1 MWRQDPCL
9 PMFSESLVFLVGLA
23 AWPRLLV
30 HGRLARRLLAMP
42 CVVALLASSCTAAAH
57 GAGPS
62 VREVVEFTRIVQP
75 RAGDPDQ
82 LRAQVSPDGRH
93 AFIVTRRADV
103 ATDRNLFEILLVR
116 LDVARWARA
125 GRRMHGA
132 PEAPLRLLTVAS
144 HTDAS
149 YTMPSIRDA
158 RWVGNRSIVFLG
170 RIDDAPFQVHRLD
183 IETRRREAMT
193 SSALPVVAY
202 DVSADLARVAYV
214 AQVPNP
220 PMADGA
226 RHVVVGN
233 RSFWSVG
240 FGQDDPRAQDRMH
253 RHFVAEAG
261 VPGSERPLGQPFES
275 SAYAPVP
282 SLSTDGRWVLVPEYV
297 PQAQARWA
305 ARYPIVATATER
317 FSRSLTGDPLGY
329 FSRPRAYVPRR
340 MLAHRVAD
348 GHVQVVLDAPDDTS
362 TNASQWRSDRLW
374 FDGGRSVILAGTHL
388 PDEAGQGT
396 STASHIVEYRPDT
409 GAWTVV
415 AELHHALRAAYRL
428 GGARDAFV
436 ALDGPRRRVFARTA
450 DGSWREREGDA
461 PAADG
466 ELAIPGVP
474 DHVPLGATGWRL
486 GMMEGLNRPPDLV
499 AWRGGDGEREGGG
512 VLPLTT
518 LNPQFSAGRWGD
530 MRPYR
535 WTDAQGRRW
544 DGGLMRPPGVG
555 AAGPGP
561 LVIQTY
567 HFDPD
572 RFYLDGPADGF
583 SSGFAGRAFLR
594 AGLQVLAMPWG
605 PATDGPT
612 DERGGL
618 LAFMAGVK
626 AAVHALVR
634 DGLVDP
640 DRVGILGWSATGE
653 RVLNLVT
660 FGDVPI
666 RAASLLDGDANTL
679 FSFTVTYGAG
689 EAMPLRRE
697 RTNAAKPFGPS
708 LPDWVRRDP
717 SLNTHCIRAALR
729 IETYGPLVKNNWDL
743 HALLRRQYKP
753 VEMVVMPYGSHS
765 LSRPSERMVSLQGN
779 VDWYRFWLADGER
792 AEALLPGETAAS
804 LQAQY
809 AGWRQMAGL
818 ARADAARPGCDREP
832 AGP

>member
-1 MWRQDPCL
+1 
-9 PMFSESLVFLVGLA
+9 MFSELLVSLADLA
-23 AWPRLLV
+23 ARPLLLT
-30 HGRLARRLLAMP
+30 HRLLAAP
-42 CVVALLASSCTAAAH
+42 CLAALLASACTAAAQ
-57 GAGPS
+57 GAGPR

-103 ATDRNLFEILLVR
+103 ATDRNLFDILLIR
-116 LDVARWARA
+116 LDVARWQRVSRA
-125 GRRMHGA
+125 IQAGQGMPSL
-132 PEAPLRLLTVAS
+132 PEPPVRLLTVVS
-144 HTDAS
+144 RTDAA
-149 YTMPSIRDA
+149 YIMPSIRDA

-193 SSALPVVAY
+193 FSAHPIVTW

-220 PMADGA
+220 PMAAGT

-233 RSFWSVG
+233 RSFWNVTS
-240 FGQDDPRAQDRMH
+240 GQDDLRAQDRMH
-253 RHFVAEAG
+253 RLFVAEAG
-261 VPGSERPLGQPFES
+261 VQGSERPLGQAFES
-275 SAYAPVP
+275 SAYAPAP
-282 SLSTDGRWVLVPEYV
+282 SLSTDGRWVLVPDYV

-317 FSRSLTGDPLGY
+317 FSRSYTSDPLGY

-340 MLAHRVAD
+340 MLAYRVA
-348 GHVQVVLDAPDDTS
+348 GGQVQTVLDAPDDTT
-362 TNASQWRSDRLW
+362 TNATQWRSDRLW
-374 FDGGRSVILAGTHL
+374 FDGGRTVILAGTHL
-388 PDEAGQGT
+388 PPQAGQGA
-396 STASHIVEYRPDT
+396 STLSHIVEYRPDT
-409 GAWTVV
+409 GVWTVV
-415 AELHHALRAAYRL
+415 APLERALVAAYRL
-428 GGARDAFV
+428 GGAQDAFV
-436 ALDGPRRRVFARTA
+436 ALDGSRRRVFVRAS
-450 DGSWREREGDA
+450 DGAWREQTDDA
-461 PAADG
+461 VVAAAGRDV
-466 ELAIPGVP
+466 PGVP
-474 DHVPLGATGWRL
+474 DRVPLGTTGWWL
-486 GMMEGLNRPPDLV
+486 GRMEGLNRPPDLV
-499 AWRGGDGEREGGG
+499 AWRDGEGEG
-512 VLPLTT
+512 VVPLTS
-518 LNPQFSAGRWGD
+518 LNPQFVAGQWGN
-530 MRPYR
+530 MQPYG

-544 DGGLMRPPGVG
+544 EGGLMRPPGAGVT
-555 AAGPGP
+555 GPGP

-572 RFYLDGPADGF
+572 RFYLDGPAAGF

-594 AGLQVLAMPWG
+594 EGLQVLAMPWG

-618 LAFMAGVK
+618 LAFVAGVK
-626 AAVHALVR
+626 GAVDALVR

-640 DRVGILGWSATGE
+640 ARVGILGWSATGE

-660 FGDVPI
+660 FSDVPI

-679 FSFTVTYGAG
+679 FSFTVTQGAG
-689 EAMPLRRE
+689 DAMTLRRE
-697 RTNAAKPFGPS
+697 RTNAAQPFGAS
-708 LPDWVRRDP
+708 LPRWVRHDP

-779 VDWYRFWLADGER
+779 VDWYRFWLAGGER
-792 AEALLPGETAAS
+792 SETVLPGETAAA

-809 AGWRQMAGL
+809 TAWRQMAAL
-818 ARADAARPGCDREP
+818 AREDAARPGCDREVLVP
-832 AGP
+832 